1 MVLDN
6 DVRFLRGVGP
16 ARGGQLSRLG
26 IGTALDLLMSAPR
39 EYSDRRRVTPVSELV
54 AGTDATVSGRIVA
67 SGLVGSGGRGRPRFQ
82 AILSDGTGEL
92 RLTFFNYRFVRNRL
106 KEGAEVTASGGVD
119 YFGGFG
125 MVHPEMVF
133 GGEGSPEYGPVL
145 PVYPLTSGITQA
157 VMRKIVMNALEECS
171 GELKDVLPREAMVP
185 MGFHDRAEAV
195 RAMHFPSSPEE
206 GERARR
212 LLALEEFFVHQSVLR
227 SVRERAA
234 SRPGIPMSGGSA
246 AAEELAGVLPYR
258 LTEAQRRVTG
268 EIVSDM
274 AGKRPMRRLLQGD
287 VGSGKTVVAAAA
299 CAVCCRSG
307 HQAVLVAPTEV
318 LAHQHHRSLE
328 GLLSPLGISC
338 GLLTGGTGR
347 SARREL
353 RSSLEDGSLGVLV
366 GTHAVLEDSVSV
378 PRLGLCIIDEQHKF
392 GVEQR
397 DRLLSGRTPGPH
409 FMLLSAT
416 PIPRTLA
423 MSLYG
428 DLDLSVIDEMPPGR
442 GRTTTRI
449 VDRHDRSEV
458 YRFLRE
464 RLSAGERAYVVYPLR
479 EASEELD
486 LRDAS
491 SAFEVLRRGP
501 LGEYGVGLLTGAM
514 RSEEKLEVSGRFVSG
529 EVALLVSTT
538 VVEVGLDVPEATVLI
553 VAHAD
558 RFGLSQ
564 LHQLRGRIGRGGRD
578 SWCFLMR
585 DESAGEE
592 GRRRLEILAST
603 GDGFRIAEEDLRMR
617 GPGEVAG
624 TRQHGIPAFRTA
636 SLAVDADLLARAAA
650 LAASSASTGGL
661 EEEFRRRFGTA
672 SVPEMG

>member
-1 MVLDN
+1 M
-6 DVRFLRGVGP
+6 
-16 ARGGQLSRLG
+16 
-26 IGTALDLLMSAPR
+26 LMTAPR
-39 EYSDRRRVTPVSELV
+39 DYSDRRRITPVAELV
-54 AGTDATVSGRIVA
+54 PGTDATVAGRIVS
-67 SGLVGSGGRGRPRFQ
+67 SGLIGSGGRGRTRFQ
-82 AILSDGTGEL
+82 AILRDGTGEL
-92 RLTFFNYRFVRNRL
+92 RLTFFNYRFIRNRL
-106 KEGAEVTASGGVD
+106 KPGAEVTASGGVD
-119 YFGGFG
+119 RFGGLG
-125 MVHPEMVF
+125 MVHPEILF
-133 GGEGSPEYGPVL
+133 EGEGSPEYGSVL
-145 PVYPLTSGITQA
+145 PIYPLTRGLTQA
-157 VMRKIVMNALEECS
+157 VMRRIAMTALEECS
-171 GELKDVLPREAMVP
+171 DELRDILPRETMVS
-185 MGFHDRAEAV
+185 MGFQDRTEAV

-212 LLALEEFFVHQSVLR
+212 LLALEEFFVHQSALR
-227 SVRERAA
+227 SVRDRAA
-234 SRPGIPMSGGSA
+234 SRPGIPMSGGSSA
-246 AAEELAGVLPYR
+246 AADLAASLPYR
-258 LTEAQRRVTG
+258 LTAAQGRVLE
-268 EIVSDM
+268 EIVSDL
-274 AGKRPMRRLLQGD
+274 AGRRPMRRLLQGD

-307 HQAVLVAPTEV
+307 HLAAVVAPTEV
-318 LAHQHHRSLE
+318 LASQHHRNLE
-328 GLLSPLGISC
+328 SLLSPLGISC

-353 RSSLEDGSLGVLV
+353 RAMLEDGSIGVLV
-366 GTHAVLEDSVSV
+366 GTHAVLEDSVTL

-397 DRLLSGRTPGPH
+397 DRLISGRDPSPH

-442 GRTTTRI
+442 GVTVTRI
-449 VDRHDRSEV
+449 VDRSDRSEV

-464 RLSAGERAYVVYPLR
+464 RLAEGERAYVVYPLR

-491 SAFEVLRRGP
+491 SAFRILRRGP
-501 LGEYGVGLLTGAM
+501 LGKYGVGLLTGAM
-514 RSEEKLEVSGRFVSG
+514 RSEEKLEASGRFVSG
-529 EVALLVSTT
+529 DVALLVSTT
-538 VVEVGLDVPEATVLI
+538 VVEVGLDVPEATVLV

-585 DESAGEE
+585 DDNTGEE
-592 GRRRLEILAST
+592 GRRRLDILAST
-603 GDGFRIAEEDLRMR
+603 NDGFRIAEEDLRLR

-636 SLAVDADLLARAAA
+636 CLAADADLLPRAAA
-650 LAASSASTGGL
+650 LAASGLASGGL
-661 EEEFRRRFGTA
+661 EEEFRRRFGEA
-672 SVPEMG
+672 SVPEIR